1 MSFFELVRDKGAL
14 GPVLASMV
22 RYKSSAF
29 LDLLAASSLVQK
41 FALSNAEEICL
52 LAWNISGT
60 DPLCISLTEALDRTK
75 NFQTNQN
82 SIFHFTAKDAKVNWY
97 KELIEIA
104 KHFKNAEEADSEVYF
119 LGDESKTEEE
129 LLATKLDVRST
140 RLAHDRRGTL
150 ELTYARPILLR
161 AKPLTSLDLCF
172 SGEHEEAAVVT
183 LSKRLSFFPTNG
195 AGIMYYEATTT
206 SLAKRNGGAT
216 IGFSLESPY
225 AMPGA
230 GWYTFSYSID
240 SGIVRN
246 GIGIPPVKN
255 ITNGHKKPKVGDVWG
270 VGYQVHLKDGTLSI
284 PLYDKKGAYFLD
296 DNFERRD
303 LDYPHRTS
311 FFVTCNGV
319 LKFLIYVNSTPLLM
333 QPVLMLAN
341 SKDSLILNMSGDE
354 AHPFR
359 FNIAELAALPRPP
372 AFQNRRGY
380 EFVIGPGAP
389 AVFPPTYLPPLASP
403 SYIPI
408 AKKTI
413 QPSDEE
419 LSTYGCDRFATMN
432 GSYRHLSVADDIC
445 AKRLPFT
452 ISQDVVEL
460 DINLYYARICS
471 ELSPDEA
478 RNIVLH
484 LSPKMTD
491 TEQNQVLEDPSPRQT
506 LLTMANELVT
516 TRSIWILFGYEAYV
530 RNFANLKRLVDRKSM
545 TPTPAPGSAPWTT
558 ELFHADYPFP
568 VSMASHRAM
577 RMARVMVDGIT
588 HQLQGIYANPYAYW
602 ENISNEPI
610 AMALNHATVEFSWA
624 ESQMRRLILNIPTT
638 MNPSYIPTGHPK
650 QCLLKVASYRDL
662 FDIISVLRSNRVI
675 DLNSLEINASTASS
689 PSKNVNSGSAKVN
702 IPQFT
707 FPSHDTIATWATGAS
722 TIWLELFVWNAFLSI
737 PVVPDL
743 EWDASKPVLPE
754 GLTDAFQAVMAMIAK
769 ERKRLNRASLA
780 SAAAARIIATTPLA
794 NLSTA
799 ASLHKTHVPSP
810 SASPSVSINANSV
823 IISPTSLI
831 AVRPLDRANEGFLE
845 LHIEA
850 LSSIIRQCDHST
862 TISTAG
868 LIALRQGTQTHL
880 IHPLPLPTDLPVPAT
895 LEIRRHGYFFACD
908 QIHQLHFLIG
918 PHPLLVPLIEWR
930 LTAGLARVADL
941 DKELAMRR
949 HLRHQQIERQTRAS
963 KDYKPVPAD
972 QQHEY
977 VYPVSPRFTKTAG
990 SASSAPAISSIG
1002 PHIRPAAAAA
1012 MGVVLASII
1021 GLVGYYGYKTV
1032 QIFKGRA
1039 PSHK

>member
-1 MSFFELVRDKGAL
+1 MLNEAPDCAKNLQTYQHLIFSFIA
-14 GPVLASMV
+14 
-22 RYKSSAF
+22 
-29 LDLLAASSLVQK
+29 
-41 FALSNAEEICL
+41 
-52 LAWNISGT
+52 
-60 DPLCISLTEALDRTK
+60 TEAKLD
-75 NFQTNQN
+75 
-82 SIFHFTAKDAKVNWY
+82 WY

-104 KHFKNAEEADSEVYF
+104 KHFKNAEEADAEVYF

-129 LLATKLDVRST
+129 LLATKLDIRSS

-230 GWYTFSYSID
+230 SWYTFSYSID

-270 VGYQVHLKDGTLSI
+270 VGYQVHLKDGAQG
-284 PLYDKKGAYFLD
+284 PALYDKKGAYFLD

-319 LKFLIYVNSTPLLM
+319 LKFLIYVNYTPLIM

-341 SKDSLILNMSGDE
+341 TKDSLILNLSGDE

-359 FNIAELAALPRPP
+359 FNINELAAIPRPP
-372 AFQNRRGY
+372 AFQNRRGF
-380 EFVIGPGAP
+380 EFVVGPGAAP
-389 AVFPPTYLPPLASP
+389 VPPPTYLPPLKSP
-403 SYIPI
+403 QYFPI

-419 LSTYGCDRFATMN
+419 LSTYGCDRFATIN
-432 GSYRHLSVADDIC
+432 GSYRHLSIADDIC

-491 TEQNQVLEDPSPRQT
+491 AEQNQVLEDATPRQT

-516 TRSIWILFGYEAYV
+516 TRSISVLFGFEAYV

-545 TPTPAPGSAPWTT
+545 TPVPAPGSSSWTV
-558 ELFHADYPFP
+558 ELFNADFPFP

-588 HQLQGIYANPYAYW
+588 HQLQGIYTNPYAYW

-610 AMALNHATVEFSWA
+610 AVALNHATVEFSWA
-624 ESQMRRLILNIPTT
+624 ESQMRRLILNLPTT
-638 MNPSYIPTGHPK
+638 TNPSCVPTSLPK
-650 QCLLKVASYRDL
+650 QCVLKVASYREL

-675 DLNSLEINASTASS
+675 DLNALEINASTSS
-689 PSKNVNSGSAKVN
+689 TPTKNGNKNSAKAN

-754 GLTDAFQAVMAMIAK
+754 GLADAFQAVMGMIAK

-780 SAAAARIIATTPLA
+780 SAAAARIVATVPYANISTPHGRK
-794 NLSTA
+794 SPT
-799 ASLHKTHVPSP
+799 PSP
-810 SASPSVSINANSV
+810 SASPSVSLNANSV
-823 IISPTSLI
+823 VISPTSLI
-831 AVRPLDRANEGFLE
+831 AVRPLDRANEAFLE

-850 LSSIIRQCDHST
+850 LNSIIRQCDHST

-868 LIALRQGTQTHL
+868 LVALRQGTQTHL
-880 IHPLPLPTDLPVPAT
+880 ISPLPLPTDLPVPAT

-930 LTAGLARVADL
+930 LTDGLSKVQEL
-941 DKELAMRR
+941 DEELAMRR
-949 HLRHQQIERQTRAS
+949 HMRHQQIERQTRAS
-963 KDYKPVPAD
+963 KDYKPVPSG
-972 QQHEY
+972 QQHEC
-977 VYPVSPRFTKTAG
+977 VYPVSPRFSKTTG
-990 SASSAPAISSIG
+990 NASSAPSSLNS
-1002 PHIRPAAAAA
+1002 PRIRPAAAAA
-1012 MGVVLASII
+1012 MGVILASFI
-1021 GLVGYYGYKTV
+1021 GVVGYCGYKTV
-1032 QIFKGRA
+1032 QLIKGRSV
-1039 PSHK
+1039 SHK